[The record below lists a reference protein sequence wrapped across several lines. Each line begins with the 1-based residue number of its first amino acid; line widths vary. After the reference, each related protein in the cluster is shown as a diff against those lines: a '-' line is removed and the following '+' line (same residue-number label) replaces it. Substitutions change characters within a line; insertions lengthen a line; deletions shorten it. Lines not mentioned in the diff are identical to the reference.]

1 MHGKNQPSYRRITSE
16 LETVFGRMGRKES
29 QGMSQRNDE
38 VWKELMAEVLEEL
51 NFFEELTD
59 EVVYEVID
67 RVIKVSKHCR
77 NISLNRRCLLRLEL
91 FHSIRKLDVIEE
103 LLEDPTITEIMI
115 NGETGIFIEREG
127 RLEPFS
133 GHKISK
139 ERLEELVV
147 RITAKSNRIINE
159 ATPLTDARLEDGSRV
174 HVAVSPVA
182 LESPVITIRKFP
194 KKAITLEDLLER
206 GSLNEEIAEFLKC
219 AVKAK
224 YNIFVSGSTGSGKTT
239 LLNVLSDFIPKQERI
254 ITIEDTAELQ
264 IRNIP
269 NLVRLEARSS
279 VVEGC
284 REITIRDLLRASL
297 RMRPDRI
304 IVGEVRG
311 AETVDMIQA
320 FCTGADGSMSTG
332 HGNSTKDMLYRLETM
347 VMMGMDIPSMAVRR
361 QLASGIDLMIHL
373 GRLRDRRRVIL
384 EISEVVGCSDGEITV
399 NPLYRFQTME
409 NTKESKVLGAWEKV
423 GELQHKEKLLMAG
436 MLDDKRLSDL

>member
-1 MHGKNQPSYRRITSE
+1 MKN
-16 LETVFGRMGRKES
+16 F
-29 QGMSQRNDE
+29 
-38 VWKELMAEVLEEL
+38 L
-51 NFFEELTD
+51 NL
-59 EVVYEVID
+59 I
-67 RVIKVSKHCR
+67 
-77 NISLNRRCLLRLEL
+77 
-91 FHSIRKLDVIEE
+91 
-103 LLEDPTITEIMI
+103 
-115 NGETGIFIEREG
+115 
-127 RLEPFS
+127 
-133 GHKISK
+133 
-139 ERLEELVV
+139 
-147 RITAKSNRIINE
+147 
-159 ATPLTDARLEDGSRV
+159 
-174 HVAVSPVA
+174 
-182 LESPVITIRKFP
+182 KFP
-194 KKAITLEDLLER
+194 KKAITLEDLLQR